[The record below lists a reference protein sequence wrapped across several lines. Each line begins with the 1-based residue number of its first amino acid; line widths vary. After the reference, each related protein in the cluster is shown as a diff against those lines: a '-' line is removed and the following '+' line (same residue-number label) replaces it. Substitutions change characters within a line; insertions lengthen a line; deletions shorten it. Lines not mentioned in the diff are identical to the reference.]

1 MISASAVV
9 IGLVLGPL
17 VYVSVKI
24 WKFMSDVKRLGRAAE
39 QFPGDEKHW
48 FWGHLHMFPGFSDAG
63 LTKMREK
70 TIEFPYGS
78 RVWKGPFHVSITQ
91 RFPTGMRDA
100 LKTAESKPLG
110 FGVYQF
116 GRPWL
121 GDGLIISH
129 GAKHQR
135 NRKLLTPAFH
145 FDILK
150 PYITVKNQATDILLG
165 KLDKYADTGDS
176 LEIFSNISL
185 CTLDI
190 ILRCAFS
197 YNDEI
202 QEKGESHPYVQAV
215 VELGDMWVSR
225 TLRPWLYPDFI
236 YYLTSEGRKFKK
248 YCDFVHTVSEEIIKK
263 RKETLAEKGEAAMK
277 QGRYIDF
284 LDTLLTAKDED
295 GKGLTDLEIRNEVDT
310 FLFAGH
316 DTTASGSAWTLYS
329 LAEHPEHQEKCQ
341 EEIDQIMR
349 EKEDGSNYIEWEDLS
364 KLKYLTMC
372 IKEALRLHTPVPFIE
387 REHTKDL
394 EIDGKVLPP
403 GSIVDVQIYNL
414 HHNPV
419 VWGEDNMEYKPSRFA
434 PENVE
439 KRDPYAFLPFSA
451 GPRNCIGQNFAL
463 HEMKIIIARIL
474 QRFTVS
480 LEPDHKVE
488 KKIGV
493 VMRTKDG
500 IRCKVARRN

>member
-1 MISASAVV
+1 MISFSAIAVA
-9 IGLVLGPL
+9 ILLGPL
-17 VYVSVKI
+17 VYISVRI
-24 WKFMSDVKRLGRAAE
+24 WRFISEVKRLGKAAE
-39 QFPGDEKHW
+39 QFPGEPKHW
-48 FWGHLHMFPGFSDAG
+48 LWGHLHMYPGPNEDGLALQRAQTIKFPRTERYWAG
-63 LTKMREK
+63 PIK
-70 TIEFPYGS
+70 P
-78 RVWKGPFHVSITQ
+78 VVSLNHHDVIQ
-91 RFPTGMRDA
+91 
-100 LKTAESKPLG
+100 LIVKTAEPKPLG

-116 GRPWL
+116 GKPWL

-145 FDILK
+145 FDILR
-150 PYITVKNQATDILLG
+150 PYITVKNQATDILLE
-165 KLDKYADTGDS
+165 KLEKCAESGDS
-176 LEIFSNISL
+176 IEIFGNLSL

-197 YNDEI
+197 FDDKI

-215 VELGDMWVSR
+215 VELGDLWVAR
-225 TLRPWLYPDFI
+225 TLKPWLYPDFI
-236 YYLTSEGRKFKK
+236 YSLTSDGRKFKK
-248 YCDFVHTVSEEIIKK
+248 YCDFVHTVSEDIIQK
-263 RKETLAEKGEAAMK
+263 RKQTLAEKGEAAMK

-284 LDTLLTAKDED
+284 LDILLTAKDDD

-316 DTTASGSAWTLYS
+316 DTTASGSSWTLFS
-329 LAEHPEHQEKCQ
+329 LAEHPEYQEKCQ
-341 EEIDQIMR
+341 EEIDQILR
-349 EKEDGSNYIEWEDLS
+349 EKDSGSDYIEWEDLP

-387 REHTKDL
+387 RELTKDL

-403 GSIVDVQIYNL
+403 GTIVDVQIYNL

-419 VWGEDNMEYKPSRFA
+419 VWGEDIMDFKPSRFS
-434 PENVE
+434 PEVAE

-474 QRFTVS
+474 HRYTISVD
-480 LEPDHKVE
+480 PDHKVE

-493 VMRTKDG
+493 VMRTVNG
-500 IRCKVARRN
+500 IKCKFSLRK